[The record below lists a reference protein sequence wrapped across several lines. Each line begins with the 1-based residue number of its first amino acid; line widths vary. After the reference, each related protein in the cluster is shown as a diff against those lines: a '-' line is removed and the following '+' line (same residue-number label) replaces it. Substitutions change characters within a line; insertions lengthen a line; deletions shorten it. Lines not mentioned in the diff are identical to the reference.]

1 MPPSDP
7 AGELAD
13 DLQRREAWR
22 QSVLERLDELLRLVR
37 WRLARTR
44 GGNTTAVATHDIV
57 NSVVATVLG
66 SRYDQ
71 PPAPRSEEDD
81 PVWTALRQA
90 LDRKLYRHFEARQDL
105 RATDVAGD
113 DEAWIGRIADG
124 RVEVE
129 DLAACLAIRHEFI
142 DRLTPDERRLAELLF
157 LGYSQ
162 PEISEAIGLSPARVR
177 RQVASLRAELVKLG
191 YDAP

>member
-1 MPPSDP
+1 MPPSDL
-7 AGELAD
+7 ED
-13 DLQRREAWR
+13 DLTRRDAWR
-22 QSVLERLDELLRLVR
+22 QSVLSRLDELLRLVR
-37 WRLARTR
+37 WRLARSR
-44 GGNTTAVATHDIV
+44 GGNTTAVATHDII

-71 PPAPRSEEDD
+71 PPAPSSDEDD

-105 RATDVAGD
+105 HATDVAGAD

-124 RVEVE
+124 RAGVE
-129 DLAACLAIRHEFI
+129 DLAACLAIRHEFM
-142 DRLTPDERRLAELLF
+142 DRLNADQRRLAELLF

-162 PEISEAIGLSPARVR
+162 PEISNQIGLSLARVR

-191 YDAP
+191 YDGPEPS